1 MFADTCYLNQEY
13 HRAIHAIKKANLV
26 QIDNVHAIRSST
38 LKAYLLLG
46 QCMVRTVG
54 GVYDVVLH
62 VYSLF
67 SSCS

>member
-46 QCMVRTVG
+46 QCMVRG
-54 GVYDVVLH
+54 I
-62 VYSLF
+62 
-67 SSCS
+67 

>member
-46 QCMVRTVG
+46 QCMVRAVF
-54 GVYDVVLH
+54 DLNCLVLDM
-62 VYSLF
+62 
-67 SSCS
+67 C